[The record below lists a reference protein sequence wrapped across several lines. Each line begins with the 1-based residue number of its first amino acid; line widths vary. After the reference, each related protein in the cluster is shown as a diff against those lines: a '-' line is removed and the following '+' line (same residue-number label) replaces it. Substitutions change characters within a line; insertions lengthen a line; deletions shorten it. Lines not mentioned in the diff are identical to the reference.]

1 MKEGEAMV
9 LEKYCQT
16 YLTLEVRGPHVSRL
30 LSQASKQGFVL
41 YDIKPLSYDHHERIT
56 AVRFRLEGRN
66 LKGLRHIRRETRSHL
81 RIIEKKGFPVL
92 LRTLMRRQGF
102 MIGFFLFI
110 FVLVMLSQILWS
122 VEVSGTE
129 TLSVEHVKTAAF
141 TIGLKPGAWK
151 PSLPPINH
159 LEEALLK
166 ALPEASWVGVR
177 LDGVVARITVLEK
190 KRPPEPS
197 FHSPQSLVASKKA
210 VIVDY
215 FVRRGRPV
223 IRPNM
228 LVRPGDTLVSG
239 ILGLDSPNPRLV
251 SADGE
256 VYGEVWYDVE
266 VSMPLKRTLPLL
278 TGVQGKRMYIQ
289 LAGRAFPFW
298 GARPPQ
304 PTDTTSYI
312 TTQDGQPLS
321 IGPLK
326 LPLTIVTEH
335 WYEMRPEW
343 LEESA
348 EAIKEEALALA
359 RESIKRH
366 GHNVREIKE
375 EKILQERLEDDKVY
389 IKVHYGVVE
398 NIAIP
403 RVITEL
409 PPKEN
414 GAD

>member
-1 MKEGEAMV
+1 MV
-9 LEKYCQT
+9 LEKFCQT

-30 LSQASKQGFVL
+30 ISQASKQGLVL
-41 YDIKPLSYDHHERIT
+41 NDIQPLTTDSHQNIT
-56 AVRFRLEGRN
+56 AVRFRLVGKN
-66 LKGLRHIRRETRSHL
+66 LKHLRRLRRETRSHI
-81 RIIEKKGFPVL
+81 RIVEKKGFPIFFRKML
-92 LRTLMRRQGF
+92 CRQGF

-110 FVLVMLSQILWS
+110 FLLVMLSQMLWS

-129 TLSVEHVKTAAF
+129 TLSVEQVKAAAVK
-141 TIGLKPGAWK
+141 IGIKPGAWK
-151 PSLPPINH
+151 PSLPPIDR

-166 ALPEASWVGVR
+166 ALPEASWVGVT

-190 KRPPEPS
+190 KRPPKPS
-197 FHSPQSLVASKKA
+197 LHSPQSLVASKKA

-239 ILGLDSPNPRLV
+239 ILGPDSSTPRLV
-251 SADGE
+251 SAEGE

-266 VSMPLKRTLPLL
+266 VAMPRKRTIPLL
-278 TGVQGKRMYIQ
+278 TGLQGERMYVQ

-298 GARPPQ
+298 GSRVPQ
-304 PTDTTSYI
+304 STETTSYM
-312 TTQDGQPLS
+312 TNREVQPLS
-321 IGPLK
+321 IGPVN
-326 LPLTIVTEH
+326 LPLVIVKEH
-335 WYEMRPEW
+335 WYETRTEW
-343 LEESA
+343 VELSD

-359 RESIKRH
+359 RDSIKRN
-366 GHNVREIKE
+366 GDNVREIRV
-375 EKILQERLEDDKVY
+375 EKILQERREDDKVY

-403 RVITEL
+403 QVITEL
-409 PPKEN
+409 PSKED
-414 GAD
+414 GADRDTP